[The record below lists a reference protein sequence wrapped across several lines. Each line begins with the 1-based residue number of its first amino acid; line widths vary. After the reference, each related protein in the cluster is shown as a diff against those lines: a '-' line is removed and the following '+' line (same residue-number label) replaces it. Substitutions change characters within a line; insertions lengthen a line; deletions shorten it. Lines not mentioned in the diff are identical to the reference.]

1 MPSLTAAFYLFAL
14 FMVTSVRASETPEK
28 IQFNR
33 DIRPILSENCFHC
46 HGQDA
51 HHREAKLRLD
61 EREDATRDRD
71 GFFIIAPGKPE
82 ESELIA
88 RLLSKDPDEQMPPPT
103 SNKHVTPEQTAL
115 LRRWVAEGAA
125 YEKHWAFVAPVRA
138 PIPKIEL
145 PSAATVQHPKSKI
158 QNPLDAFV
166 LARLK
171 AEKLAPSPAAAPE
184 TWLRRAS
191 FDLTGLPPTP
201 AELDVFAADVKKRG
215 EPAFADAVDRLLASP
230 HFGER
235 QTIEWLD
242 AARYADTHGFNNDSS
257 RTMWRWRDWVNDA
270 FNANLPYDRFITE
283 QIAGDLLPQP
293 TLEQRIATGFAR
305 NHVISSEGGIIEEEY
320 RVEYVADRV
329 RTLSTA
335 WLGLTMECA
344 KCHDHKFDPVTQR
357 DYYRLFAFFNQTSE
371 RGEDGRVAN
380 AVPMIPAPTRAQ
392 QDTLAE
398 QTRELAALDVQL
410 APARTA
416 WQWRPAD
423 ATRLEPVIAAARAK
437 LAADPGVALL
447 PTETDPA
454 GILGSAWRPDLA
466 QPAAKLA
473 ATAFDFRAK
482 SGLTLA
488 FWLNPD
494 ADNPRDVALFS
505 AINYIG
511 SADDA
516 SYGRGRELR
525 LIAGE
530 IELRL
535 SERFPAYAV
544 VVRTVGAAI
553 RPGQWRHV
561 AVAYSGG
568 KNAAGVRCF
577 IDGQEQLV
585 HVLFDGL
592 PGEPKQ
598 AEFLLGAD
606 NAPAGSRWRGALDE
620 ARSFPRALDAAAVRA
635 RFQSEALPYAA
646 ARAAAGTA
654 DAVTLGWLRDTLLA
668 DAEPTRT
675 LAARRTA
682 LHETHLALH
691 RSLPTAMIMDE
702 LPEPRPTFVLDR
714 GNYNAPGEPVTAGV
728 PEALLSTPWPVG
740 APHNRLG
747 LARWLTQPDHPLTAR
762 VVVNRFW
769 AQLFGTG
776 LVKTLEDF
784 GYQSEWPSHP
794 ELLDTLARDFI
805 DGGWNTKALLKT
817 IVLSATYRQSSATT
831 PALTARDPENRLLAR
846 GPRVRL
852 PAELIRDQA
861 LAVSGLLTPQIGGP
875 SVYPYQPEKLYEGIV
890 VDAPY
895 PSTKWGVSAG
905 ADLHRRSLYTF
916 WKRTIPH
923 PAMTTFDAPD
933 REFCSVRRA
942 RTNTPL
948 QALALWNEPGYLEA
962 ARQLG
967 TRMVREGGTDDPA
980 RVAFAFRL
988 ATGRRPKPTETAV
1001 LTKTLAQLR
1010 SEFTANGSDAYA
1022 FVKIGASPMDP
1033 LLPPAELAA
1042 HTAIASMILSLDET
1056 ITKN

>member
-1 MPSLTAAFYLFAL
+1 MSRLTAAFCLSAL
-14 FMVTSVRASETPEK
+14 FLITSVRAADPSEK

-33 DIRPILSENCFHC
+33 DVRPILSENCFHC

-51 HHREAKLRLD
+51 NHREAKLRLD
-61 EREDATRDRD
+61 DRD
-71 GFFIIAPGKPE
+71 NAVVERAGRFVITPGKPE
-82 ESELIA
+82 ESELIF
-88 RLLSKDPDEQMPPPT
+88 RLLSHDPEEQMPPPK

-115 LRRWVAEGAA
+115 LRRWVAEGAT
-125 YEKHWAFVAPVRA
+125 YEKHWAFVPPVRA
-138 PIPKIEL
+138 PLPKIKNRE
-145 PSAATVQHPKSKI
+145 SKI
-158 QNPLDAFV
+158 ENPLDAFV
-166 LARLK
+166 LARLA
-171 AEKLAPSPAAAPE
+171 AEKLSPSPAAAPE
-184 TWLRRAS
+184 TWLRRVS
-191 FDLTGLPPTP
+191 FDLIGLPPTP
-201 AELDVFAADVKKRG
+201 ADLD
-215 EPAFADAVDRLLASP
+215 AFARAVIENRESAFENAVDRLLASP

-235 QTIEWLD
+235 QAIEWLD

-257 RTMWRWRDWVNDA
+257 RTMWRWRDWVIDA

-283 QIAGDLLPQP
+283 QIAGDLLPKP

-305 NHVISSEGGIIEEEY
+305 NHVINSEGGIIEEEY

-392 QDTLAE
+392 QAALAE
-398 QTRELAALDVQL
+398 QTLALAALDALLQ
-410 APARTA
+410 PARTA

-423 ATRLEPVIAAARAK
+423 PARLEPVLAAARAQM
-437 LAADPGVALL
+437 APDPGVALL

-454 GILGSAWRPDLA
+454 GIVGSAWRPDLA
-466 QPAAKLA
+466 VPAPKLA
-473 ATAFDFRAK
+473 ASAFDFRAK

-494 ADNPRDVALFS
+494 TDNPRDVALFS
-505 AINYIG
+505 AINYVG

-516 SYGRGRELR
+516 TYGRGRELR
-525 LIAGE
+525 LIDGE

-535 SERFPAYAV
+535 SERYPAYAV
-544 VVRTVGAAI
+544 VVRSVGAAI

-561 AVAYSGG
+561 AVVYAGG
-568 KNAAGVRCF
+568 AKAVGVRCF
-577 IDGQEQLV
+577 IDGQEQPIRV
-585 HVLFDGL
+585 RFDGL
-592 PGEPKQ
+592 PGEPKP

-620 ARSFPRALDAAAVRA
+620 ARSFPRALDPAAVRA

-646 ARAAAGTA
+646 AHATAGTA

-668 DAEPTRT
+668 EAAPTRA
-675 LAARRTA
+675 LSARRTA
-682 LHETHLALH
+682 LHEAHLALH

-702 LPEPRPTFVLDR
+702 LPEPRPTFVLNR

-728 PEALLSTPWPVG
+728 PEALLSTSWPVG
-740 APHNRLG
+740 APRNRLG
-747 LARWLTQPDHPLTAR
+747 LARWLTQSNHPLTAR

-769 AQLFGTG
+769 AQLFGHG

-784 GYQSEWPSHP
+784 GSQSEWPSHP

-861 LAVSGLLTPQIGGP
+861 LAISGLLTSQIGGP
-875 SVYPYQPEKLYEGIV
+875 SVYPYQPDKLYEGIV

-895 PSTKWGVSAG
+895 PSTKWGVSIG

-948 QALALWNEPGYLEA
+948 QALALWNEPGYLES

-967 TRMVREGGTDDPA
+967 TRMIREGGPDDSA

-988 ATGRRPKPTETAV
+988 ATGRRPQSTETAV
-1001 LTKTLAQLR
+1001 LSQTLAQLR
-1010 SEFTANGSDAYA
+1010 TEFTANGSDAYA
-1022 FVKIGASPMDP
+1022 FVKTGASPMDP

-1042 HTAIASMILSLDET
+1042 HTAVASMILSLDET